1 MTIHELLHVYFFM
14 KFQKCYIFKRKA
26 FFADFEMFKIVPDI
40 FAHVPKQNFRSSCS
54 IPNSAQHKFNASQ
67 RQSPK
72 KFTLKTNSVNTSFSF
87 KSSTGNGGSS
97 V

>member
-1 MTIHELLHVYFFM
+1 MFTIVS
-14 KFQKCYIFKRKA
+14 
-26 FFADFEMFKIVPDI
+26 DI
-40 FAHVPKQNFRSSCS
+40 FEHVPKQNFRSSYS
-54 IPNSAQHKFNASQ
+54 IPNSAKPKFNTSQ

-87 KSSTGNGGSS
+87 KNSTGNGGSS